1 MMRDDASMTLA
12 APTTALARKSRWVKP
27 AAWLGSVT
35 PYAFLLPAFAF
46 ILLFTYFPLVRSLE
60 LSLFEWNAARP
71 IKAFVGGANY
81 ALLWRTPLFWKVL
94 QNSLIFLTGTLVPS
108 TGLALG
114 LALLINR
121 RLRWIGFYRFAL
133 FYPVILPT
141 AAAAMIWLSILSPGF
156 GLANILLREL
166 GLPTFEWL
174 GDRQMALPCLM
185 VITIWKTT
193 GFFMVIFL
201 AGLQNIPGELFEACT
216 IEGANAWQRFWYV
229 TFPLLSPTTF
239 FVVLTGILTSFQSI
253 DFVYILTDGGPA
265 DATNVIVYY
274 IYQYAFRF
282 WDIGVGAALTSILF
296 FFLLLV
302 IVFGVVVLQKRVFY
316 E

>member
-1 MMRDDASMTLA
+1 MRIGSSAVA
-12 APTTALARKSRWVKP
+12 RTAGKP
-27 AAWLGSVT
+27 FMLRAAAWLRPVV

-46 ILLFTYFPLVRSLE
+46 ILLFTYFPLIRSLY

-71 IKAFVGGANY
+71 VRAFVGLANY
-81 ALLWRTPLFWKVL
+81 QHLLHTPLFWQVL
-94 QNSLIFLTGTLVPS
+94 RNTFVFVLGTLIP
-108 TGLALG
+108 TITLALG
-114 LALLINR
+114 LALLIDR
-121 RLRWIGFYRFAL
+121 PLRGMGLYRFAL

-156 GLANILLREL
+156 GLANIVLRGL
-166 GLPTFEWL
+166 GLTTFEWL
-174 GDRQMALPCLM
+174 GDRRLALPCLM

-193 GFFMVIFL
+193 GFFMVIYL
-201 AGLQNIPGELFEACT
+201 AGLQGIASELFEACR
-216 IEGANAWQRFWYV
+216 IEGASAWQRFRYV

-239 FVVLTGILTSFQSI
+239 FVVLTGVLTTFQSI
-253 DFVYILTDGGPA
+253 DLIYILTDAGPA
-265 DATNVIVYY
+265 DETNVIVYY

-282 WDIGVGAALTSILF
+282 WDIGVGSALTSILF

-302 IVFGVVVLQKRVFY
+302 IVFGVVRLQRKVFY

>member
-1 MMRDDASMTLA
+1 MSPRGLAVPNIEGRRIPWSSATFRWMT
-12 APTTALARKSRWVKP
+12 
-27 AAWLGSVT
+27 SVG
-35 PYAFLLPAFAF
+35 PYLCLLPAFAF
-46 ILLFTYFPLVRSLE
+46 ILLFTYFPLIHSLY

-71 IKAFVGGANY
+71 VKEFVGFGNY

-94 QNSLIFLTGTLVPS
+94 KNTFLFALGTLLPS
-108 TGLALG
+108 ISLALT

-121 RLRWIGFYRFAL
+121 PLRAIGLYRFAL

-156 GLANILLREL
+156 GLANLLLREV

-174 GDRQMALPCLM
+174 GERRLALPCLM
-185 VITIWKTT
+185 AITIWKTT

-201 AGLQNIPGELFEACT
+201 AGLQSIPADLYEACR
-216 IEGANAWQRFWYV
+216 IEGAHPWQTFWRV

-239 FVVLTGILTSFQSI
+239 FVVLTGIMTSFQNI
-253 DFVYILTDGGPA
+253 DLIYVLTDGGPA

-282 WDIGVGAALTSILF
+282 WDVGVGSALTSVLF

-302 IVFGVVVLQKRVFY
+302 IVLGVVVLQRRVFY